1 MSVVRTSEARI
12 ASLILTVVIGIGA
25 VLMLVPFY
33 WLVVASTHKTRD
45 IFSNPPNMV
54 PGDQLWTNLY
64 NLFTEAHFGAAL
76 QNSIL
81 VALLYALFGAVICT
95 MAGYAFAKFSFYG
108 QNVLFGLVLVILA
121 LPSQVTLVPL
131 FQIMV
136 NLNWLNTYQAL
147 ILPNLA
153 LPFGIFLMRQTMQS
167 VPDELIQ
174 AARVD
179 GAGEFRIFLQIV
191 LPIMRPALAALGI
204 FMFLGQWNDF
214 VYPLIVLR
222 TPEAYTVPVAL
233 ATLQGV
239 STTDYGQL
247 LAGTAASVL
256 PVLALF
262 LFLQRQFVAG
272 ILAGAVNQ
280 SSGDFAVLLEGFAS
294 VLARSELE
302 VTGVAVSL
310 GVGCRVTNREHD
322 GALEIISIESAGE
335 PIRVSLEIPL
345 GDAEGYWFPNAGS
358 LRTLPPDW
366 RGTDKTS
373 IISSSPLGCLY
384 DRRGNAILAFAFDQ
398 QVEESIMRFGVSEEH
413 KSFVVYYEH
422 RPRTS
427 RVVRLALPAA
437 GLGYAQTIGLL
448 RDWLRDS
455 IGAALPVPHA
465 GAVPVYCT
473 WYAFSQRVDA
483 EKVER
488 EAALAAELGCR
499 AIIIDDGWQR
509 HGNGRWYAGCGDW
522 VPDPAKFPDLRA
534 NIDRLRGLGLSPMLW
549 VAPFLLGPQSD
560 AHARLKPYA
569 PHHSEGLKAAV
580 LDPRFAETRRH
591 FVETCIRLVRDYG
604 LAGLKIDFL
613 DTVVVYQGTA
623 GTGDIADV
631 GQAVAATLAELRRG
645 LADAGL
651 DEALIEFRQSYIG
664 PATAPYGNLLRAGDC
679 PADAILNRRSVID
692 TRLIAAGQ
700 VVHADPV
707 MWDDRAGAKPAARQ
721 VMNAYFGV
729 PQLSMRLSELGAPQR
744 DAIRTLLTCWMETRD
759 TVLFGEV
766 AAGLP
771 SENYPLIT
779 ARKDGRL
786 VVGMYQPLVADLDL
800 AGIDDLVLLNATSTD
815 RLVLRLSGTA
825 TAFTGECRGPD
836 GASAGPLSFEAR
848 DGLVELTVPVSGTAH
863 LRTVAADSRTRA

>member
-272 ILAGAVNQ
+272 ILAGAVKQ
-280 SSGDFAVLLEGFAS
+280 
-294 VLARSELE
+294 
-302 VTGVAVSL
+302 
-310 GVGCRVTNREHD
+310 
-322 GALEIISIESAGE
+322 
-335 PIRVSLEIPL
+335 
-345 GDAEGYWFPNAGS
+345 
-358 LRTLPPDW
+358 
-366 RGTDKTS
+366 
-373 IISSSPLGCLY
+373 
-384 DRRGNAILAFAFDQ
+384 
-398 QVEESIMRFGVSEEH
+398 
-413 KSFVVYYEH
+413 
-422 RPRTS
+422 
-427 RVVRLALPAA
+427 
-437 GLGYAQTIGLL
+437 
-448 RDWLRDS
+448 
-455 IGAALPVPHA
+455 
-465 GAVPVYCT
+465 
-473 WYAFSQRVDA
+473 
-483 EKVER
+483 
-488 EAALAAELGCR
+488 
-499 AIIIDDGWQR
+499 
-509 HGNGRWYAGCGDW
+509 
-522 VPDPAKFPDLRA
+522 
-534 NIDRLRGLGLSPMLW
+534 
-549 VAPFLLGPQSD
+549 
-560 AHARLKPYA
+560 
-569 PHHSEGLKAAV
+569 
-580 LDPRFAETRRH
+580 
-591 FVETCIRLVRDYG
+591 
-604 LAGLKIDFL
+604 
-613 DTVVVYQGTA
+613 
-623 GTGDIADV
+623 
-631 GQAVAATLAELRRG
+631 
-645 LADAGL
+645 
-651 DEALIEFRQSYIG
+651 
-664 PATAPYGNLLRAGDC
+664 
-679 PADAILNRRSVID
+679 
-692 TRLIAAGQ
+692 
-700 VVHADPV
+700 
-707 MWDDRAGAKPAARQ
+707 
-721 VMNAYFGV
+721 
-729 PQLSMRLSELGAPQR
+729 
-744 DAIRTLLTCWMETRD
+744 
-759 TVLFGEV
+759 
-766 AAGLP
+766 
-771 SENYPLIT
+771 
-779 ARKDGRL
+779 
-786 VVGMYQPLVADLDL
+786 
-800 AGIDDLVLLNATSTD
+800 
-815 RLVLRLSGTA
+815 
-825 TAFTGECRGPD
+825 
-836 GASAGPLSFEAR
+836 
-848 DGLVELTVPVSGTAH
+848 
-863 LRTVAADSRTRA
+863 